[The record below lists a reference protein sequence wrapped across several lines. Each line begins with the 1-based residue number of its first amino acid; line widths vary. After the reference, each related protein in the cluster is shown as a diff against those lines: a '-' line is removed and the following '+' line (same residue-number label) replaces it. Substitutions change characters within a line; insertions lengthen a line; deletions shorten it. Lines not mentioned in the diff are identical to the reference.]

1 MDDYGGI
8 LVGLGQGEKR
18 RVGHIGF
25 GLIAINSFYSGFFSY
40 TILSISIDERHTLTV
55 RG

>member
-1 MDDYGGI
+1 MDDNGGI
-8 LVGLGQGEKR
+8 LVRLSQGEEKR

-40 TILSISIDERHTLTV
+40 AILSISIDERHT
-55 RG
+55 